1 VRAGWLAKSKGVSAM
16 QTSIVAA
23 IAGRG
28 MNAAV
33 LFMLPS

>member
-1 VRAGWLAKSKGVSAM
+1 VSAM

-23 IAGRG
+23 VPGRG
-28 MNAAV
+28 MNAAI